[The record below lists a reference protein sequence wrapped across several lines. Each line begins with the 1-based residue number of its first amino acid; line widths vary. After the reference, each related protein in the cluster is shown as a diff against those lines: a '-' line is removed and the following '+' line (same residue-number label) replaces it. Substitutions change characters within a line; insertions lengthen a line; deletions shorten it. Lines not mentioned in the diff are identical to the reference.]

1 MTKSASIPTM
11 TLKNNSG
18 NNKKSVK
25 FAPKVKVI
33 LSLALEDFTDDEIDS
48 IWITPEEHN
57 TSKQHLSH
65 TLKVLQ
71 SNGGAIPLDL
81 HSDFTALGL
90 DHVTS
95 QARRENK
102 ERHLN
107 TVLDVQDDSS
117 ACPETIAR
125 ISEAMSQ
132 SSIRH
137 AAVAANDLATDLSN

>member
-1 MTKSASIPTM
+1 M

-25 FAPKVKVI
+25 FAPKVKVVI
-33 LSLALEDFTDDEIDS
+33 LSLPLEDFTDDEIDS

-57 TSKQHLSH
+57 TSKQHLIH

-107 TVLDVQDDSS
+107 AVLDAQDNSS
-117 ACPETIAR
+117 ACARTIAR

>member
-1 MTKSASIPTM
+1 M

-25 FAPKVKVI
+25 FAPKVKVVI
-33 LSLALEDFTDDEIDS
+33 LSLPLEDFTDDEIDS

-57 TSKQHLSH
+57 TSKQHLIH

-95 QARRENK
+95 QARRENI

-137 AAVAANDLATDLSN
+137 AAVAASDLATDLSN